1 MSPFF
6 LKVFDDSSLLC
17 HNVIFERFS
26 DWIKYNLDKD
36 PASNVLDTSSQ
47 ANHMHMK
54 QLKEHFSWKKK
65 RKWVNN

>member
-17 HNVIFERFS
+17 HKVIFEKFS

-47 ANHMHMK
+47 ANHIHMK
-54 QLKEHFSWKKK
+54 QLKDIFHEK
-65 RKWVNN
+65 RKENG